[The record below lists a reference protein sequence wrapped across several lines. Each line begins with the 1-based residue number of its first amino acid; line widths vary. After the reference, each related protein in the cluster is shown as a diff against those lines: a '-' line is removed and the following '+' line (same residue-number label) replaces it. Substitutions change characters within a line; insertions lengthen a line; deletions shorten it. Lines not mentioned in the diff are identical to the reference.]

1 MMDSSTRTGGS
12 AAPNVGP
19 GTPEAVQPPMAAEAL
34 GNTPVDQTLLTARPP
49 RVWERTALIFADV
62 VLVAAAVAAVVWSM
76 IALQG

>member
-1 MMDSSTRTGGS
+1 
-12 AAPNVGP
+12 
-19 GTPEAVQPPMAAEAL
+19 MAAEAL